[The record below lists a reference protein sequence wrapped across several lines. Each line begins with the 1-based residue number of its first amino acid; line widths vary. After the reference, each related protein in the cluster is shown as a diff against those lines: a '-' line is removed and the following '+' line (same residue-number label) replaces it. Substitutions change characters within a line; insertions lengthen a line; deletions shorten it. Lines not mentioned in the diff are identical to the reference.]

1 MYFAHFSH
9 VWNKA
14 DMTPTQRYQQ
24 LWRELE
30 LCDELGYDY
39 GFSVEHHFRPDE
51 SWMTAPNLYAVA
63 AGART
68 RRIRLGAM
76 GHIVPLHDPVRLV
89 EEIAL
94 TEALLSGLGHAPDRV
109 RIIAERDPEIVEAM
123 LYDRHEAAEIA
134 RTAFAHPGRRAE
146 FLVFPT
152 SSEYVE
158 LDAKDVRLNAG
169 HPVDNSPEMGEV
181 GFGAAQNGCNPE
193 PNGRNP
199 GFTPPVSTPGLD
211 IDHVT
216 EETTDAPVDN
226 SAAGGRD
233 GQAPPQP
240 NPKNLSALRGHGFS
254 PADAFASIGH
264 ILAPTRI
271 DDEGLTLLGREIVAV
286 SPTRVLNPT
295 AYVVTQIRDTRSRS
309 EWVSRAWVIAANV
322 AMSRLENGGNA

>member
-1 MYFAHFSH
+1 MSIHHIEQA
-9 VWNKA
+9 A
-14 DMTPTQRYQQ
+14 
-24 LWRELE
+24 ELE
-30 LCDELGYDY
+30 LHATTKLVLMSIADDASKETRISHPGMAKMLVWSG
-39 GFSVEHHFRPDE
+39 
-51 SWMTAPNLYAVA
+51 
-63 AGART
+63 AGE
-68 RRIRLGAM
+68 RRIQQIIDDL
-76 GHIVPLHDPVRLV
+76 
-89 EEIAL
+89 IARG
-94 TEALLSGLGHAPDRV
+94 LL
-109 RIIAERDPEIVEAM
+109 
-123 LYDRHEAAEIA
+123 A